1 MPMRIQGKDVFFSD
15 DPNEPRIRKTFDDAY
30 NDLREMVKKS
40 GDDKMAMRTSAEICA
55 NRVRLLPPPLMK
67 YGRNIPSPK
76 NI

>member
-1 MPMRIQGKDVFFSD
+1 
-15 DPNEPRIRKTFDDAY
+15 
-30 NDLREMVKKS
+30 MVKKS